1 MMQSLLR
8 RFDPRLEA
16 IAVPMFWPDPDQHD
30 PSRLDEQ
37 GAQIAIAAFRYLAKD
52 GAITGRGLFRDK
64 AQPSSEVAAFRE
76 RIAGADCGHHRAGD
90 DGPDTRYTHQS
101 LAAVV
106 TARKNLDLARQT
118 FDARIE
124 PTPVTGQVLDDAQHA
139 R

>member
-1 MMQSLLR
+1 MQSLLR

-76 RIAGADCGHHRAGD
+76 RIAGADCGLASASRKSFFCPLEYGRTYFAGIRRA
-90 DGPDTRYTHQS
+90 S
-101 LAAVV
+101 
-106 TARKNLDLARQT
+106 
-118 FDARIE
+118 
-124 PTPVTGQVLDDAQHA
+124 
-139 R
+139 